1 VTTKNTNTDERHL
14 LRDVRLELRDARA
27 RAVYA
32 VATDRRRAPRVQGFV
47 HDLGTIDGADNL
59 RQAVVMR
66 LLTPRGELAPLGHPE
81 YGSRLPDLVGEV
93 NTETTRNRIRLAVLE
108 ALAQE
113 QRIQEVTEVAVQPV
127 PGRRH
132 DVAIRLVVT
141 PVGLSTPIV
150 IGPFVLE
157 LEQ

>member
-1 VTTKNTNTDERHL
+1 MTTRNDADERHL
-14 LRDVRLELRDARA
+14 LTDVRLELRDARA

-32 VATDRRRAPRVQGFV
+32 VATDRRRVPRVQGFLY
-47 HDLGTIDGADNL
+47 DLGTVSGAKNL

-66 LLTPRGELAPLGHPE
+66 LLTPRGELATLGHPE

-113 QRIQEVTEVAVQPV
+113 PRIAEVNEVTVQPV
-127 PGRRH
+127 PERRH
-132 DVAIRLVVT
+132 DVAIRTVVT